1 MVNSTLID
9 STEHKQ
15 TYAMANHDNASFDL
29 ISSTLCGYT
38 VNKMGFKFI
47 FAIFFILI
55 E

>member
-38 VNKMGFKFI
+38 GMSFKFI
-47 FAIFFILI
+47 FAIFFIMI